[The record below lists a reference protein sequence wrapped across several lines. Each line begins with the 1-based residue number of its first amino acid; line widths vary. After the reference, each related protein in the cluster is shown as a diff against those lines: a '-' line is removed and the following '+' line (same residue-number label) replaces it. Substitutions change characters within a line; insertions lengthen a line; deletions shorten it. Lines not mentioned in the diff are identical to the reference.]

1 GKSHLNKPIC
11 IPEKGSTLRYISA
24 FGIKIIHNMDLDSLK
39 YAELQRLAKEVGMK
53 ANMKAEKLLKAL
65 KEHFSKQQQHT
76 SENGNDVADAHDDAV
91 PPVDAQSAHTATFVT
106 ERRGKGRTA
115 KRKINDSPPV
125 TAQTEEKPAQEESRR
140 GSKRRKVSS
149 AKNTQTLI
157 PPEISTKED
166 TVEKALESGET
177 NPDSEDASTEP
188 SVKGAGRRT
197 VGKIPRHEG
206 LMKRRPTLRPTTP
219 NFKKLHEAHFKK
231 LESID
236 SYVQRKN
243 KQMEVI
249 RNSVKELKTLSEKTL
264 KKSDETKALTKA
276 PSSRASLFSP
286 GVQEKKP
293 VPERRRLTQQTA
305 SKSALKDSTTFRPT
319 VLTTNKINVRF
330 SKATHDNEY
339 KRSLVKTPA
348 RMSPLVPL
356 TSTPGRK
363 SDVHTKPELNKS
375 VNTINKTP
383 GVTPF
388 VFDGN
393 NSMSVTPGTTNKNKF
408 DLKASLSRPLTYKPH
423 KGKLKAFGAAQEN
436 TELNKSQTVPSHQKN
451 YKQHQVQT
459 REERRAKQTVDRK
472 QKKENML
479 GARRGLVM
487 A

>member
-1 GKSHLNKPIC
+1 
-11 IPEKGSTLRYISA
+11 
-24 FGIKIIHNMDLDSLK
+24 MDLDSLK

-65 KEHFSKQQQHT
+65 KEHFSKQQQQA

-91 PPVDAQSAHTATFVT
+91 PPVEAQSAHTATFVT

-115 KRKINDSPPV
+115 KRKLSDCPPV
-125 TAQTEEKPAQEESRR
+125 TAPTEENQAQEESRR

-188 SVKGAGRRT
+188 SVKGVGRRT

-206 LMKRRPTLRPTTP
+206 LMKRKPTLRPTTP

-264 KKSDETKALTKA
+264 KKSVETKAQTKV

-293 VPERRRLTQQTA
+293 VPERRRLTQTA
-305 SKSALKDSTTFRPT
+305 SKSALKDSATFRPT

-363 SDVHTKPELNKS
+363 SVGYTKPELNKS
-375 VNTINKTP
+375 VNAIIKTP

-388 VFDGN
+388 VFNGN
-393 NSMSVTPGTTNKNKF
+393 NSMSAGTTPGTTNKNTF

-423 KGKLKAFGAAQEN
+423 KGKLKVFGAAQEN

-459 REERRAKQTVDRK
+459 REERRVKHTVDRK

-487 A
+487 S

>member
-1 GKSHLNKPIC
+1 
-11 IPEKGSTLRYISA
+11 
-24 FGIKIIHNMDLDSLK
+24 MDLDSLK

-65 KEHFSKQQQHT
+65 KEHFSKQQQQLT

-91 PPVDAQSAHTATFVT
+91 PPVDAQSAHTSTFVT

-115 KRKINDSPPV
+115 KRKLSDSPPV
-125 TAQTEEKPAQEESRR
+125 TAQTEEKQAQEESRR

-188 SVKGAGRRT
+188 CVKD
-197 VGKIPRHEG
+197 
-206 LMKRRPTLRPTTP
+206 
-219 NFKKLHEAHFKK
+219 FKKLHEAHFKK

-249 RNSVKELKTLSEKTL
+249 RNSVKELKALSEKTL
-264 KKSDETKALTKA
+264 KKSVETKAQTKV
-276 PSSRASLFSP
+276 PTSRASLFSP

-305 SKSALKDSTTFRPT
+305 SKSALKDSATFRPT

-363 SDVHTKPELNKS
+363 SVHTKPELNKS
-375 VNTINKTP
+375 INAINKTP

-388 VFDGN
+388 VFNGN
-393 NSMSVTPGTTNKNKF
+393 NSMSVTPGTTNKNTF

-459 REERRAKQTVDRK
+459 REERRTKHAVDRK

>member
-1 GKSHLNKPIC
+1 
-11 IPEKGSTLRYISA
+11 
-24 FGIKIIHNMDLDSLK
+24 MDLDSLK
-39 YAELQRLAKEVGMK
+39 YVELQRLAKEVGMK
-53 ANMKAEKLLKAL
+53 ANIKAEKLLKAL
-65 KEHFSKQQQHT
+65 KEHFSKQQQQQT
-76 SENGNDVADAHDDAV
+76 SENGNDVANAHDDDAV

-106 ERRGKGRTA
+106 ERRAKGRTA
-115 KRKINDSPPV
+115 KRKLSDFPPV
-125 TAQTEEKPAQEESRR
+125 TAQTEEKQAQEQSRTS
-140 GSKRRKVSS
+140 SKRRKVSS
-149 AKNTQTLI
+149 AKDTQTLI

-177 NPDSEDASTEP
+177 NPDSEDASTKP
-188 SVKGAGRRT
+188 SVEGVGRRT

-206 LMKRRPTLRPTTP
+206 LMKRKPPLRPTTP

-236 SYVQRKN
+236 SYVERKN

-264 KKSDETKALTKA
+264 KKSVETKAQTKV
-276 PSSRASLFSP
+276 PPSRASLFSP

-293 VPERRRLTQQTA
+293 MPERRRLTQQTA
-305 SKSALKDSTTFRPT
+305 SKSALKDSATFRPT

-330 SKATHDNEY
+330 SQATHDNEY

-388 VFDGN
+388 VFNGN
-393 NSMSVTPGTTNKNKF
+393 NSMSVTPGTTNKNTF

-423 KGKLKAFGAAQEN
+423 KGKLKPFGAQEN

-459 REERRAKQTVDRK
+459 REERRAKHTVDRK

>member
-1 GKSHLNKPIC
+1 
-11 IPEKGSTLRYISA
+11 
-24 FGIKIIHNMDLDSLK
+24 MDLDSLK

-65 KEHFSKQQQHT
+65 KEHFSKRQQQT
-76 SENGNDVADAHDDAV
+76 SENGNDAAIADAHDAL
-91 PPVDAQSAHTATFVT
+91 PPVDEQSTHTAMFVT

-115 KRKINDSPPV
+115 KRKLSDSTPV
-125 TAQTEEKPAQEESRR
+125 TAQTEEKQAQEESQR

-149 AKNTQTLI
+149 AKLSSSLI
-157 PPEISTKED
+157 PPEISTKKD
-166 TVEKALESGET
+166 AVEKALESGEPK
-177 NPDSEDASTEP
+177 PDSEDAPTEQ
-188 SVKGAGRRT
+188 SVKGVGRRT

-206 LMKRRPTLRPTTP
+206 LMKRKPTLRPTTP

-243 KQMEVI
+243 KQMEVL

-264 KKSDETKALTKA
+264 MKSVETKAQTKVPA
-276 PSSRASLFSP
+276 SRVSLFSP
-286 GVQEKKP
+286 EVQEKKP
-293 VPERRRLTQQTA
+293 VAERRRLTQQSS
-305 SKSALKDSTTFRPT
+305 SKSALKDSSTFKPT

-330 SKATHDNEY
+330 TQATQDNEY

-363 SDVHTKPELNKS
+363 SIVHSTKPELNKS
-375 VNTINKTP
+375 VNAINKTP

-388 VFDGN
+388 VFNGN
-393 NSMSVTPGTTNKNKF
+393 NSVSVTPGTTKKNAF
-408 DLKASLSRPLTYKPH
+408 DLKASLTRPLTYKPH
-423 KGKLKAFGAAQEN
+423 KGKLKPFGDAQEN
-436 TELNKSQTVPSHQKN
+436 TALNKSQTVPSHQKN

-459 REERRAKQTVDRK
+459 REERRVKHTEDRK
-472 QKKENML
+472 QKKEKML

>member
-1 GKSHLNKPIC
+1 
-11 IPEKGSTLRYISA
+11 
-24 FGIKIIHNMDLDSLK
+24 MDLDSLK

-65 KEHFSKQQQHT
+65 KEHFSKQQQQT
-76 SENGNDVADAHDDAV
+76 SENGNDAADAHHDAL
-91 PPVDAQSAHTATFVT
+91 PPVDAQGEHTATFVT

-115 KRKINDSPPV
+115 KRKLSGSSPV
-125 TAQTEEKPAQEESRR
+125 TAPTEEKPAQEESRR

-149 AKNTQTLI
+149 DKNAQALL
-157 PPEISTKED
+157 PAEISTKED
-166 TVEKALESGET
+166 TAEKALDSGET
-177 NPDSEDASTEP
+177 KQGSEDASTEP
-188 SVKGAGRRT
+188 SVKGVGRRT

-206 LMKRRPTLRPTTP
+206 LMKRKTTLRPTTP

-243 KQMEVI
+243 KQMEVL

-264 KKSDETKALTKA
+264 MKSVETKAQTKMPA
-276 PSSRASLFSP
+276 SRVSLFSP

-293 VPERRRLTQQTA
+293 VPERRRLTQQ

-330 SKATHDNEY
+330 SQATQDNEY

-348 RMSPLVPL
+348 RMSPFVPL

-363 SDVHTKPELNKS
+363 SDVTKTKPELNRS
-375 VNTINKTP
+375 VNAINKTP
-383 GVTPF
+383 GVAPF
-388 VFDGN
+388 VFNGN
-393 NSMSVTPGTTNKNKF
+393 NSISITPGTNKKNAF

-423 KGKLKAFGAAQEN
+423 KGKLKPFGDAQEN
-436 TELNKSQTVPSHQKN
+436 TALNKSQTVPSHQKN

-459 REERRAKQTVDRK
+459 REGRRAKHTEERK
-472 QKKENML
+472 QKKEKVL

>member
-1 GKSHLNKPIC
+1 
-11 IPEKGSTLRYISA
+11 
-24 FGIKIIHNMDLDSLK
+24 MDLDSLK

-65 KEHFSKQQQHT
+65 KEHFSKQQQT
-76 SENGNDVADAHDDAV
+76 SENGNDAATADAHDAV
-91 PPVDAQSAHTATFVT
+91 PPVDAQGEHTAMFVT

-115 KRKINDSPPV
+115 KRKLGDSPSV
-125 TAQTEEKPAQEESRR
+125 TAQTKEKQVQEESRR

-149 AKNTQTLI
+149 AKNTQTLL
-157 PPEISTKED
+157 PPETSTKED
-166 TVEKALESGET
+166 SVEKALESGKT
-177 NPDSEDASTEP
+177 NQDSEDASTEP
-188 SVKGAGRRT
+188 SVKGVGRRT

-206 LMKRRPTLRPTTP
+206 LMKRKPSLRPTTP

-243 KQMEVI
+243 KQMEVL

-264 KKSDETKALTKA
+264 MKSVEPKAQTKVPA
-276 PSSRASLFSP
+276 SRASLFSP

-293 VPERRRLTQQTA
+293 VPERRRLTQQ
-305 SKSALKDSTTFRPT
+305 SKSALKDSATFRPT

-330 SKATHDNEY
+330 SQATHDNEY

-375 VNTINKTP
+375 VNAINKTP

-388 VFDGN
+388 VFSGN
-393 NSMSVTPGTTNKNKF
+393 NSISITPGTTKKNAF

-423 KGKLKAFGAAQEN
+423 KGKLKPFGDAQEN
-436 TELNKSQTVPSHQKN
+436 TALNKSQTVPSHQKN

-459 REERRAKQTVDRK
+459 REGRRAKHTEDRK
-472 QKKENML
+472 QKKEKAL